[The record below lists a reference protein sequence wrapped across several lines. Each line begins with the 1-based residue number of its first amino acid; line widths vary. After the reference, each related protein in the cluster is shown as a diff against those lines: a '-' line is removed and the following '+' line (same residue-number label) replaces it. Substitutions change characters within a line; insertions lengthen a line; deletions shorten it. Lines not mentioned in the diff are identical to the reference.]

1 MSLNPEIRGVL
12 DLLID
17 GVISQVA
24 VFAKSFLDPKTTSRL
39 HIKSSNDFSSGVAV
53 GMIVAEF
60 NTLFISTYGR
70 GTSEQELS
78 EVSQVILRR
87 MPEIRDAVFRAG

>member
-17 GVISQVA
+17 GVIAQA
-24 VFAKSFLDPKTTSRL
+24 PVFAKSFLDPKTTSRL
-39 HIKSSNDFSSGVAV
+39 HIKSSDDFSIGVAV
-53 GMIVAEF
+53 GIIVAEF
-60 NTLFISTYGR
+60 NTLFVSAYGR
-70 GTSEQELS
+70 GTSEQDLS
-78 EVSQVILRR
+78 EVSQVISRR